1 VSVPSDRDAD
11 VWLTPPKAPESSG
24 PSKHDPPAWHYT
36 NAAGL
41 NGILAS
47 GVLWACSTNG
57 LNDSQ
62 EVQFGVEAFR
72 RLWDRVIPD
81 LIEDAPVAEFEE
93 WLADIETR
101 ASAREVLVACACE
114 DGNSLLHWQAYAHI
128 DDGYA
133 IELSPTVEY
142 KVLAPTGQPEL
153 YQPDDVPAI
162 FWREVTYGDKDPK
175 WDWQYWDPTRRL
187 LEGGLDA
194 FGALRKGRVFD
205 EALMRDHL
213 DRQYVGLI
221 YAYKHEGFADEREK
235 RLIVVRPPIE
245 GFTSPRE
252 SRYGPATKTLLAA
265 VEESDFDRYTV
276 GRPGP
281 LPILSI
287 QLAPR
292 NPEGDELR
300 IRRLLEA
307 AGYAD
312 VQITRST
319 TPIR

>member
-41 NGILAS
+41 DGILAS

-72 RLWDRVIPD
+72 RLWDRVKPD

-93 WLADIETR
+93 WLADIEMR
-101 ASAREVLVACACE
+101 ARAREVLVVCACE
-114 DGNSLLHWQAYAHI
+114 DGNSLLHWQTYAHI

-162 FWREVTYGDKDPK
+162 FWRSVTYGDKDPK
-175 WDWQYWDPTRRL
+175 WDWQHWDPTRRL

-213 DRQYVGLI
+213 DRQYVALI

-235 RLIVVRPPIE
+235 RLIVVGPPIA

-276 GRPGP
+276 ERPGP

-300 IRRLLEA
+300 IRQLLDA